1 MNPGD
6 VKHYPDASLYDPS
19 VLRTFFITFENPA
32 WESELV
38 TFNNTDVDVPATV
51 VVDGITYS
59 DVGIHFRGNS
69 SFGVGDGYKRSLNL
83 SFDFIHEDQEIDGYN
98 TLNFLNANGDP
109 TLLRSVISLH
119 IAREYIPAPKANL
132 VQVVINGE
140 NWGVYANQQQFNKDF
155 LEENFSFG

>member
-69 SFGVGDGYKRSLNL
+69 SFGVGEVNL
-83 SFDFIHEDQEIDGYN
+83 MMVFH
-98 TLNFLNANGDP
+98 L
-109 TLLRSVISLH
+109 
-119 IAREYIPAPKANL
+119 K
-132 VQVVINGE
+132 
-140 NWGVYANQQQFNKDF
+140 NWIQNYGRYWMN
-155 LEENFSFG
+155 